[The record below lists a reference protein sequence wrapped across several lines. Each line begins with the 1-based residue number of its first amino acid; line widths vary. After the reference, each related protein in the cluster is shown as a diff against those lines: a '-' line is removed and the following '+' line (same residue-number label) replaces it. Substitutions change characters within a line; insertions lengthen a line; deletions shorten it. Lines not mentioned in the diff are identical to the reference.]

1 MIGTAKD
8 ERHGLNTIVNH
19 YPMSPVTNLICVGCA
34 ADLVNVPF
42 VLFVV
47 NSHRSHS

>member
-1 MIGTAKD
+1 
-8 ERHGLNTIVNH
+8 
-19 YPMSPVTNLICVGCA
+19 MSPVTRLICVGCA

-47 NSHRSHS
+47 KSHRSHS